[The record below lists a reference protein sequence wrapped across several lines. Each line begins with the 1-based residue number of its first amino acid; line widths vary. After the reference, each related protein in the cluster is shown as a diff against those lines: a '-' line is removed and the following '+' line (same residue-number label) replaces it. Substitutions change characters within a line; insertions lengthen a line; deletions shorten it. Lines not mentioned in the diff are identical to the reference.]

1 MFLLKK
7 KKTTKNMT
15 KNTPEKSYSWVYFKI
30 TLNLLHTKYLS
41 LSAVAILDSEREG
54 PGKEAYQ
61 G

>member
-1 MFLLKK
+1 
-7 KKTTKNMT
+7 MT